1 MCPAQSSSPPSAA
14 DRVFAAVRD
23 AILSGSLEAGSR
35 HSVYRLAA
43 EHDVSRTPVREAVLR
58 LADSGLV
65 SIERNRGFVVRSITT
80 ADVREVFE
88 LRLLLEVPAAAW
100 AAGHLDTQLA
110 DALRRALADLR
121 EAASS
126 GSVERFE
133 ACDRAL
139 HAIIDGAPGNGR
151 LAQEVGELRSS
162 VRARGAVTV
171 DRSRTVE
178 DVLEDHEPIVAAI
191 LAEDPAAAADA
202 MRTHLVRTAT
212 LLIDQ
217 LSDDPPDVRL
227 WPEDVALS
235 QERRAD

>member
-1 MCPAQSSSPPSAA
+1 MSPAQSSSHPSAA
-14 DRVFAAVRD
+14 DRVFDVVRN
-23 AILSGSLEAGSR
+23 AILTGSLEAGSR

-58 LADSGLV
+58 LADAGLV
-65 SIERNRGFVVRSITT
+65 SIERNRGFVVRSITA

-100 AAGHLDTQLA
+100 AASHLDPSLEE
-110 DALRRALADLR
+110 ALRRALADLR
-121 EAASS
+121 EAASY
-126 GSVERFE
+126 GTLERFE
-133 ACDRAL
+133 TCDRAL
-139 HAIIDGAPGNGR
+139 HAIIDAAPGNAR

-171 DRSRTVE
+171 DRSRTVA

-191 LAEDPAAAADA
+191 LAEDPDAAAEA
-202 MRTHLVRTAT
+202 MRTHLVRTAA

-217 LSDDPPDVRL
+217 LSDDPTDVRL
-227 WPEDVALS
+227 WPEDVVRGRS
-235 QERRAD
+235 P